1 MSRKDCR
8 SLPGRGGAAL
18 RLRVLLAHFAPG
30 IRRSLALSL
39 SLGAGHP
46 QACSS
51 IIWAPGP
58 GVSAADRLVILS
70 PLLHLGLSTPLEMEG
85 WGRSILLQ
93 AGKGARSVEATGPA
107 AWQERPGTPW
117 GQHAVLVGRG
127 GSAGSRPTPRVP
139 AGFPLHVGV
148 GVGVGTEAGTRPDL
162 KAESVS
168 PAFLSLR
175 LRLARPGVAF
185 LGERRFT
192 GHQEPSCPRGPSALP
207 GVRPPACRLLLRRA
221 SVALCKLGAPGPALR
236 AARRA
241 VVLPARLAS
250 SPQLPSV
257 QGSCFLSPN
266 PSPGSS
272 GTRLACVL
280 SEAGA
285 TANAKCGRPAC
296 FSTNP
301 LGSELHL

>member
-30 IRRSLALSL
+30 IRRSPALSL

-58 GVSAADRLVILS
+58 GFSAADRLVILS
-70 PLLHLGLSTPLEMEG
+70 PLLHLGLSTSLETEG
-85 WGRSILLQ
+85 WGRGVLLQ
-93 AGKGARSVEATGPA
+93 AGKGARSVEATGPG
-107 AWQERPGTPW
+107 AWQERPGTPC
-117 GQHAVLVGRG
+117 GKHAVLVGRG

-148 GVGVGTEAGTRPDL
+148 GVGVGTEAETRPDL

-185 LGERRFT
+185 PGERRFT

-207 GVRPPACRLLLRRA
+207 GVRPLPAGCFSDGPRWLSVSSVPLGLRSGLPGGPWCRLPGWPRA
-221 SVALCKLGAPGPALR
+221 PSCPQSTALGLSALIP
-236 AARRA
+236 
-241 VVLPARLAS
+241 LPARLEPA
-250 SPQLPSV
+250 LPVCSQRRERRQTLGV
-257 QGSCFLSPN
+257 G
-266 PSPGSS
+266 
-272 GTRLACVL
+272 VL
-280 SEAGA
+280 HAFQQ
-285 TANAKCGRPAC
+285 T
-296 FSTNP
+296 
-301 LGSELHL
+301 L